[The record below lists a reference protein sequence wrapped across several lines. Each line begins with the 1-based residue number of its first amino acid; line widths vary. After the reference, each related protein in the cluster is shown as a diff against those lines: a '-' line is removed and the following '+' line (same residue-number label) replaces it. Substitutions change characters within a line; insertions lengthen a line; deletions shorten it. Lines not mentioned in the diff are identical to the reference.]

1 LILTPNTT
9 KSMQKLSDFNFNNYT
24 MEHIK
29 PIKTEQE
36 YEKALQ
42 FMDSIF
48 DAKPNTAAG
57 DTLELLAL
65 VIGDYESKHYKIEAL
80 SPLEAL
86 KCEMEEQGLTQA
98 NLAQRFGMSK
108 STISEILNGKKQ
120 MSLRV
125 RQFLYT
131 DLGIPADILLA

>member
-1 LILTPNTT
+1 M
-9 KSMQKLSDFNFNNYT
+9 KY
-24 MEHIK
+24 IK
-29 PIKTEQE
+29 PIKTEEE
-36 YEKALQ
+36 YEAALQ
-42 FMDSIF
+42 LMDKIF
-48 DAKPNTAAG
+48 DAKPNTKEG

-65 VIGDYESKHYKIEAL
+65 VIGDYENKHYKIEAL

-86 KCEMEEQGLTQA
+86 KCEMEEKGLTQA

-120 MSLRV
+120 MSLKV
-125 RQFLYT
+125 RQFLYK